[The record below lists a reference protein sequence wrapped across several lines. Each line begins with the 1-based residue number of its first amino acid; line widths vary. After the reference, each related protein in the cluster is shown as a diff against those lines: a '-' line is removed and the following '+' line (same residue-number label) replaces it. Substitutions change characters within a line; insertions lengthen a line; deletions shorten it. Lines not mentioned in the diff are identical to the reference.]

1 MEPTMPAV
9 CAPEALFEDL
19 DFPFPGFTPRTLK
32 SPLTP
37 AQSLDFLKE
46 TIRKACGDVPDKT
59 LMKILG

>member
-9 CAPEALFEDL
+9 CDPEALFED
-19 DFPFPGFTPRTLK
+19 
-32 SPLTP
+32 
-37 AQSLDFLKE
+37 LDFLKE